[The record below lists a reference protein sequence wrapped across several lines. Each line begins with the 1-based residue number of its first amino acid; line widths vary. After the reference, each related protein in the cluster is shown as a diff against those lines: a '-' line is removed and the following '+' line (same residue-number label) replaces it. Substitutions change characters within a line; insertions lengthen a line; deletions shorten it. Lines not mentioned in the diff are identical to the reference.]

1 MKVRFKFSVRFNFGL
16 FPRLFLIVIVFSAD
30 SSEEDGEGGLCV
42 LLVKLHREANMLVK
56 RASQLLME
64 GLLLFKA

>member
-1 MKVRFKFSVRFNFGL
+1 MTVKLKFSVRLNFIRYS
-16 FPRLFLIVIVFSAD
+16 RLFILFVLSAD